1 MSNLTEGLNLGKVSS
16 QTLQKCRKELQIQN
30 LIAIKSLGI
39 LTEEQDNKVDSI
51 LTRYVDNIN
60 LKTE

>member
-39 LTEEQDNKVDSI
+39 LTEEQDNKVNSI